1 MRGASPENMSLLYQD
16 EGKGMLLSSDRWGS
30 AQPMVYG
37 STSELV
43 VLDTIRKQDEQ
54 TVENRSVTA
63 PHRGLWGS
71 PCLRVSCLYFLQL

>member
-1 MRGASPENMSLLYQD
+1 MSPLYQD

-37 STSELV
+37 STSGLV

-71 PCLRVSCLYFLQL
+71 PASGFPVFTSFSYRQQC